1 MLSATEK
8 HSRLAVLG
16 TVIFYMVVAISMTLL
31 NKSVLSSTPMPVFL
45 LFCQSSIAVCLLG
58 VENALGPFKTPKFD
72 INIARELVPLTF
84 VNVLGLIFNNACL
97 QYVDASFHQ
106 VARGLV
112 LPFTIIVTIIV
123 LHHYPS
129 PLALMAALVVTFGF
143 FSGVLFDPNHAS
155 SAASASVAGSAKHS
169 SLGIAFGAMSSV
181 SSACHAVLIK
191 RGLQTVSNSPI
202 GLSYYNNI
210 LSTIALIPLLI
221 VSGELPGV
229 LKLIRSPE
237 AATFYQG
244 AGLTGIFGFLIS
256 LASFMSI
263 KVTSPVT
270 HMISSAARG
279 VLQTILAVY
288 IFGDVMS
295 HGRIISIFLIV
306 SGSMLYVYAKN
317 EDAKRSSSST
327 SSSIPLSAQ
336 DYDQTS
342 DPKALESGDLH
353 AIHRD
358 KEDREGYR

>member
-1 MLSATEK
+1 MSGSSEE
-8 HSRLAVLG
+8 HSRLKVFA
-16 TVIFYMVVAISMTLL
+16 TVVFYMIVAISMTLL

-45 LFCQSSIAVCLLG
+45 LFCQSTIAVCLLG
-58 VENALGPFKTPKFD
+58 VENAFGPYKTPKFD
-72 INIARELVPLTF
+72 NSIAKELVPLTF

-123 LHHYPS
+123 LHQYPS
-129 PLALMAALVVTFGF
+129 PLALIAALIVTFGF

-155 SAASASVAGSAKHS
+155 SAASAAVAGSHTS

-181 SSACHAVLIK
+181 SSASHAVLIK

-202 GLSYYNNI
+202 ALSYYNNI
-210 LSTIALIPLLI
+210 LSTIALVPLVI
-221 VSGELPGV
+221 ISGELPGV
-229 LKLIRSPE
+229 FRLMRSVDAGTFIR
-237 AATFYQG
+237 G

-279 VLQTILAVY
+279 VIQTILAVY
-288 IFGDVMS
+288 FFGDIVS

-306 SGSMLYVYAKN
+306 SGSMLYVYAKT
-317 EDAKRSSSST
+317 EDAKRYMVPSSPLPDNNSSET
-327 SSSIPLSAQ
+327 
-336 DYDQTS
+336 
-342 DPKALESGDLH
+342 DPKALERGDFVTSS
-353 AIHRD
+353 
-358 KEDREGYR
+358 REKGGQAVFR